1 MLEHPLLLIAGLGI
15 LAMVVGHA
23 ARNLIPDI
31 VVFLAVG
38 VAIGPEG
45 LALIN
50 KGNVRSL
57 DLLTDVALGA
67 IIFLIGE
74 RLRLSDLKGMRRTL
88 LPLTA
93 GHIVLTGGLV
103 FLATQWA
110 GAHFRLAALLA
121 LIAAETGVLTVTATV
136 AALRADGKFTDHLL
150 SGVALTN
157 VVTAALFG
165 LGFPLLLAGA
175 GPSESTGDTLR
186 VFAGM
191 VVASG
196 LIGLAG
202 GWALRRAAAA
212 FEGSGEQLLAVLL
225 GLTAMVGAVLALDGS
240 VVVACLTAGL
250 FLANTAPLAA
260 MELFNAV
267 RVLQAP
273 LYLIFFV
280 VAGAEVHFEDL
291 SRFGMVGLAYVI
303 ARTVGKVGGAALGSV
318 AAGEGLSGLR
328 DGARAGAALLPHA
341 GMAIALVAAVV
352 EHTFTLGDDVSGVVL
367 GSIVLFELLGPVMVR
382 YAVRSAGEAG
392 KARHASA
399 AGLLAAAPNNSAF
412 RRVLL
417 PAGNPEVLLPRLPGL
432 LDAVSSLGAD
442 LVVVHVAATAQDTP
456 AGEEL
461 LAVVRAAAEDLSVE
475 CVTECRVGD
484 RVSDILA
491 EAARGHGVDLVIMG
505 EPVRPGRDPRRRG
518 GITRRVLHT
527 LDVPVLLYPVDP
539 RNPS

>member
-1 MLEHPLLLIAGLGI
+1 MLLDQPLLLIAGLGI

-23 ARNLIPDI
+23 ARHVVPDI

-45 LALIN
+45 LGLIN
-50 KGNVRSL
+50 KGNVGSL
-57 DLLTDVALGA
+57 ELLTDVALGA

-74 RLRLSDLKGMRRTL
+74 RLRLSDLRGMRRTL
-88 LPLTA
+88 LPVTA
-93 GHIVLTGGLV
+93 GQILLTGGLV
-103 FLATQWA
+103 FLAARWA
-110 GAHFRLAALLA
+110 GAHFRLAGLLA

-136 AALRADGKFTDHLL
+136 AALRAGGKFTDHLL

-196 LIGLAG
+196 LVGLAG
-202 GWALRRAAAA
+202 GWALRRAAALR
-212 FEGSGEQLLAVLL
+212 GSGEQLLAVLL
-225 GLTAMVGAVLALDGS
+225 GVTAMVGAVRAVDGS

-250 FLANTAPLAA
+250 LLANTAPLAA
-260 MELFNAV
+260 RELFDAI

-291 SRFGMVGLAYVI
+291 SRFGMVGLAYVV
-303 ARTVGKVGGAALGSV
+303 ARTAGKVGGAALGS
-318 AAGEGLSGLR
+318 AIGGEGLR
-328 DGARAGAALLPHA
+328 EGARAGAALLPHA

-352 EHTFTLGDDVSGVVL
+352 EHTYTLGDDVSGVVL
-367 GSIVLFELLGPVMVR
+367 GSIVLFELAGPVLVR
-382 YAVRSAGEAG
+382 WSIRSAGEAG
-392 KARHASA
+392 RAVDPAV
-399 AGLLAAAPNNSAF
+399 AGLLGAANGSAF
-412 RRVLL
+412 RRALL
-417 PAGNPEVLLPRLPGL
+417 PAGNAEVLSPRLPGL
-432 LDAVSSLGAD
+432 LDAVSGLGAD
-442 LVVVHVAATAQDTP
+442 LVVVHVAPSAQRTA

-461 LAVVRAAAEDLSVE
+461 LAEVRRAAQEAGVD
-475 CVTECRVGD
+475 CVTECRVGES
-484 RVSDILA
+484 VSDVLA
-491 EAARGHGVDLVIMG
+491 RAARDYAVDLVIMG
-505 EPVRPGRDPRRRG
+505 QPTPRDRDQATHG
-518 GITRRVLHT
+518 GITRRVLDT
-527 LDVPVLLYPVDP
+527 LDVPVLIYPVDP
-539 RNPS
+539 GNPG